1 MTTTASSAPSA
12 PAASPVQAPPSS
24 SSADPVTTY
33 SVLTPQGRR
42 DVVLTG
48 AVTVADLLD
57 AVALPPTTALL
68 TAGGLV
74 LHAQDDLDRLAGGE
88 VLVVGVRR
96 TEAPRRNRAGSDDV
110 EGDERDDDRAAA
122 AAAPAAPLWAVAGAT
137 AALALVRAAELA
149 GGGADGAV
157 PVWPA
162 ALAGLLAL
170 VLAILGPRRGAA
182 ATATTA
188 ATWSAAAAA
197 GLLGVP
203 GGLIDPG
210 VASPLLLPVTAAL
223 LAAAAAVALRYA
235 SLHGASAAVVAGVV
249 LAFTGALASAGAVAV
264 MTGTGIVGASA
275 VVLGLAPIVARALPA
290 GSLDVPDHVV
300 VDLSAAQRTATSVRE
315 REVVSPPFVRGTT
328 VRRSVTTAQS
338 RRSTAAVL
346 LGVLVAVLAPVVL
359 LAPLPALDGWAS
371 HVQLWATGALGL
383 VVSLALVLI
392 PRQERLTAARLG
404 PRLAAGATAVLTA
417 VWFARVLDAGVLPVA
432 VALVAA
438 LLAVATS
445 FALGRGWRSVRAS
458 RAADALESA
467 CVALAPALGLLT
479 AGVLAWLRLLASG

>member
-1 MTTTASSAPSA
+1 MTTTASSAPSVP
-12 PAASPVQAPPSS
+12 PAQAPVSS

-48 AVTVADLLD
+48 AVTVADLLE

-96 TEAPRRNRAGSDDV
+96 VDAPHRGRAGA
-110 EGDERDDDRAAA
+110 GDGDDDDHGAAA
-122 AAAPAAPLWAVAGAT
+122 PAAPAAPLWAVAGAT
-137 AALALVRAAELA
+137 GALALVRAAELA
-149 GGGADGAV
+149 GGGDDGAV

-170 VLAILGPRRGAA
+170 VLAIVGPRRGAA
-182 ATATTA
+182 ATASTA
-188 ATWSAAAAA
+188 ATWTAAAAA

-203 GGLIDPG
+203 GGLIDPA

-223 LAAAAAVALRYA
+223 MAAAAAVALRYA

-338 RRSTAAVL
+338 RRSSAAVL

-359 LAPLPALDGWAS
+359 LAPLPELDGWAS

-458 RAADALESA
+458 RAADALESVA
-467 CVALAPALGLLT
+467 VALAPALGLLT

>member
-12 PAASPVQAPPSS
+12 PTPSPVQAQAPS

-48 AVTVADLLD
+48 AVTVADLLE

-96 TEAPRRNRAGSDDV
+96 TEAPHRGRAGEDDDV
-110 EGDERDDDRAAA
+110 DLAAA
-122 AAAPAAPLWAVAGAT
+122 VVPAAPLWAVAGAT
-137 AALALVRAAELA
+137 GALALVRAAELA

-275 VVLGLAPIVARALPA
+275 VVLGLASIVARALPA

-315 REVVSPPFVRGTT
+315 REVVSPAFVRGTT

-404 PRLAAGATAVLTA
+404 PRLAAGATAVLAA

>member
-1 MTTTASSAPSA
+1 MTATASSTGG
-12 PAASPVQAPPSS
+12 
-24 SSADPVTTY
+24 ADLVTTY

-48 AVTVADLLD
+48 AVTVADLLE
-57 AVALPPTTALL
+57 AVQLPATTALL

-74 LHAQDDLDRLAGGE
+74 LHANDDLDRLAGGE

-96 TEAPRRNRAGSDDV
+96 G
-110 EGDERDDDRAAA
+110 EGPSRGRTRDEDDDEDV
-122 AAAPAAPLWAVAGAT
+122 AAAPAALAAPLWAVAGAT
-137 AALALVRAAELA
+137 GALALVRAAELA
-149 GGGADGAV
+149 GGGADAAV

-162 ALAGLLAL
+162 VLAGLLAV

-182 ATATTA
+182 ATATTV
-188 ATWSAAAAA
+188 ATWTAAAA
-197 GLLGVP
+197 GGLLAVP
-203 GGLIDPG
+203 GGLLDPA
-210 VASPLLLPVTAAL
+210 VASPLLLPVTTAL
-223 LAAAAAVALRYA
+223 LAASAAVALRYA
-235 SLHGASAAVVAGVV
+235 SLHGTSAAVLAGVV

-264 MTGTGIVGASA
+264 MTGTGVVGACA

-315 REVVSPPFVRGTT
+315 REVASPPFVRGHT
-328 VRRSVTTAQS
+328 VRRSVTTAQA
-338 RRSTAAVL
+338 RRSSAAVL
-346 LGVLVAVLAPVVL
+346 LGVVVAVLAPVVL
-359 LAPLPALDGWAS
+359 LAPLPEPTGWTS
-371 HVQLWATGALGL
+371 HVQLWATGALGV

-404 PRLAAGATAVLTA
+404 PRLAAGATAVLSA

-432 VALVAA
+432 VALLAA
-438 LLAVATS
+438 VLAVATS

-458 RAADALESA
+458 RSADALESVA
-467 CVALAPALGLLT
+467 VALAPALGLLT

>member
-12 PAASPVQAPPSS
+12 PTPSPVQAQAPS

-48 AVTVADLLD
+48 AVTVADLLE

-96 TEAPRRNRAGSDDV
+96 TEAPHRGRAGEDDDV
-110 EGDERDDDRAAA
+110 DLAAA
-122 AAAPAAPLWAVAGAT
+122 VVPAAPLWAVAGAT
-137 AALALVRAAELA
+137 GALALVRAAELA

-315 REVVSPPFVRGTT
+315 REVVSPAFVRGTT

-404 PRLAAGATAVLTA
+404 PRLAAGATAVLAA